1 MNTAKLTS
9 QIQDQLSSISSPLSE
24 IEIIR
29 NLDSKT
35 LDCKGLRFG
44 KYEERFTVI
53 LDRSGNVK
61 KGCIRFYEHGYIG

>member
-1 MNTAKLTS
+1 MSNTNQLT
-9 QIQDQLSSISSPLSE
+9 QIQFQLTLISSPLE
-24 IEIIR
+24 KIEIIR

-53 LDRSGNVK
+53 LDARGNVK
-61 KGCIRFYEHGYIG
+61 KGCVRFYEHGWMG